1 MKRPYRTAP
10 FGKMF
15 GENFASAA
23 NYTGRSPFA
32 AAQSPYVPYPRYDS
46 AGGGAWMT
54 TSGHLS
60 SYPPPPPCSSRPV
73 VYPYSTALSQPA
85 TGMAINTYGSLA
97 NNIGELIKCPS
108 LIILFILIYNS
119 ISSPFIYRS
128 GDCKHDLATTARE
141 ALRLLG
147 AV

>member
-15 GENFASAA
+15 GENFANPA

-60 SYPPPPPCSSRPV
+60 SYPPCTSRP
-73 VYPYSTALSQPA
+73 VYPYSTALPQPA
-85 TGMAINTYGSLA
+85 TGMTYGSLA
-97 NNIGELIKCPS
+97 NNIGECERVNSGSSLKVSFLLLI
-108 LIILFILIYNS
+108 FN
-119 ISSPFIYRS
+119 
-128 GDCKHDLATTARE
+128 
-141 ALRLLG
+141 
-147 AV
+147 